1 MDSLFH
7 REERVKASEDRMSN
21 PQKAAPKSAF
31 GFRWI
36 PIRSLAARH
45 RPRILS
51 HLQALSERDRYLRF
65 GYAASDAQIAR
76 YVDQLD
82 FEHDE
87 VFGIFNRRLELVAMA
102 HLAYM
107 TPGPSPRRAAEFG
120 VSVAHGARGRGYG
133 DRLFD
138 HAALHARNRGIDSLL
153 VHALSE
159 NTAMLRICR
168 NAGARIER
176 DGPESQAW
184 VRLAPESLVSHV
196 EELVEDTAADLDYR
210 LKRQAH
216 RVDELLSGRP
226 KDSSSDT

>member
-1 MDSLFH
+1 MDSLFD
-7 REERVKASEDRMSN
+7 REERISELENQPS
-21 PQKAAPKSAF
+21 PGATAALKPAL
-31 GFRWI
+31 GFRWV

-51 HLQALSERDRYLRF
+51 HMLALSERDRYLRF
-65 GYAASDAQIAR
+65 GYAASDAQISH
-76 YVDQLD
+76 YVEQLD

-87 VFGIFNRRLELVAMA
+87 VFGIFNRRLELLAMA
-102 HLAYM
+102 HLAYLE
-107 TPGPSPRRAAEFG
+107 PGPSPRRAAEFG
-120 VSVAHGARGRGYG
+120 VSVAKAARGRGYG

-138 HAALHARNRGIDSLL
+138 HAALHARNRGFDSLL
-153 VHALSE
+153 VHALTE

-184 VRLAPESLVSHV
+184 IRLAPENLVSRM
-196 EELVEDTAADLDYR
+196 EALVGDTAADLDYR

-216 RVDELLSGRP
+216 RVDELLSGRA
-226 KDSSSDT
+226 KDGSSDM

>member
-1 MDSLFH
+1 MDPLFH
-7 REERVKASEDRMSN
+7 REERGNVVDEHV
-21 PQKAAPKSAF
+21 AAAKPAPSKPAF

-36 PIRSLAARH
+36 PIRSLADRH
-45 RPRILS
+45 RPRILG
-51 HLQALSERDRYLRF
+51 HLVALSERDRYLRF
-65 GYAASDAQIAR
+65 GYAASDEQIAR

-82 FEHDE
+82 FDHDE

-102 HLAYM
+102 HLAYLAN
-107 TPGPSPRRAAEFG
+107 GVAPRPAAEFG
-120 VSVAHGARGRGYG
+120 VSVAKQARGRGYG

-184 VRLAPESLVSHV
+184 VKLAPENLASHV
-196 EELVEDTAADLDYR
+196 EALVEDTVANLDYR

-216 RVDELLSGRP
+216 RVDELLSGQP
-226 KDSSSDT
+226 ED